1 MQHNRTQQQP
11 NINQF
16 YLVSNNALRSN
27 KLSIAWIQ
35 YQTRVRKDVT
45 DWSENE
51 RSFSVNV
58 GIISFTFNEALLCQK
73 FSLYCFCC
81 ATALILQ
88 TPLVVL
94 IDIYFEIDNKNTD
107 SASYN
112 DYFVYALHC

>member
-1 MQHNRTQQQP
+1 MKP
-11 NINQF
+11 CYAKSLACI
-16 YLVSNNALRSN
+16 A
-27 KLSIAWIQ
+27 SI
-35 YQTRVRKDVT
+35 
-45 DWSENE
+45 
-51 RSFSVNV
+51 
-58 GIISFTFNEALLCQK
+58 
-73 FSLYCFCC
+73 CC